1 MRILIAPDKFRDS
14 LDAMSVA
21 KAMAKGL
28 QLQDKDIDFQLF
40 PLADGGEGTAK
51 ILSHHTE
58 GTLHTIEV
66 TDPLLRPIEATYGI
80 SADGKTAFIEMAAA
94 SGLHLL
100 QPSERNC
107 YYTSSYGTGELILDA
122 LEHDVEHIILGIGGS
137 ATNDAGIGM
146 ANALGYRFMDKF
158 NMELAPIGESLE
170 HIAKIDA
177 TNMKAYIGNTRFTV
191 AYDVDCPLH
200 GPQGAAYTYGRQ
212 KGAGFSQIES
222 LDLGLENF
230 ARITKWNYRK
240 DVASMAGAGAAGG
253 MGAGAYFF
261 LNAEARKG
269 TELIMEICNFQE
281 QLKDTD
287 LILTGEGS
295 LDSQT
300 LQGKV
305 IQGICETAK
314 PLNIPVVALCGSIET
329 NPELIQ
335 KLEGLTYAI
344 SICNQPKKLSDAL
357 KNTQE
362 DLAFAAFNL
371 LRFMQKPQQNKLQ
384 KTIHT

>member
-1 MRILIAPDKFRDS
+1 MQILIAPDKFRDS

-21 KAMAKGL
+21 KAIAEGL
-28 QLQDKDIDFQLF
+28 QLQDKNINVQLF

-51 ILSHHTE
+51 ILTHHTK

-80 SADGKTAFIEMAAA
+80 SADGKTAFIEMAEA

-122 LEHDVEHIILGIGGS
+122 LEKDVEHIILGIGGS

-146 ANALGYRFMDKF
+146 ANALGYRFLDKY

-177 TNMKAYIGNTRFTV
+177 TNLKAFLNNTQFTV

-212 KGAGFSQIES
+212 KGAGFSQMES

-230 ARITKWNYRK
+230 ARITRWNYQK
-240 DVASMAGAGAAGG
+240 DVASIAGAGAAGG

-261 LNAEARKG
+261 LNAETRKG
-269 TELIMEICNFQE
+269 TELIMEITKFHE
-281 QLKDTD
+281 QLNNTD
-287 LILTGEGS
+287 LIITGEGN

-305 IQGICETAK
+305 LQGICQVAK
-314 PLNIPVVALCGSIET
+314 ESDIPVVALCGA
-329 NPELIQ
+329 
-335 KLEGLTYAI
+335 LEADPQLLENLDGLTYAV
-344 SICNQPKKLSDAL
+344 SICNQPQKLSDAL
-357 KNTQE
+357 KNTQKN
-362 DLAFAAFNL
+362 LVFAAYNL
-371 LRFMQKPQQNKLQ
+371 LRFMQSK
-384 KTIHT
+384 